1 MSKQRYNVN
10 ESVSNMAGE
19 RADEWKSFWVPQL
32 AASAEDSQIEKPVNF
47 FFFETFFSY
56 KLINIFSLKKSF
68 VH

>member
-47 FFFETFFSY
+47 FFLKHFFH
-56 KLINIFSLKKSF
+56 IN
-68 VH
+68 